1 MILQKDIDDQYLL
14 KNRID
19 SRPTTRNDTE
29 KEIKDVL
36 HQKQTV
42 LEVNYLKPYRT
53 DNT

>member
-1 MILQKDIDDQYLL
+1 MLLNLKIQREYILQKDIDDQYLL

-29 KEIKDVL
+29 KEVKDVP

-42 LEVNYLKPYRT
+42 L
-53 DNT
+53 